1 MSDIK
6 IVKTHSL
13 PLVQAKS
20 LVTKAAKGLAAEY
33 GLTSEWH
40 GNTLRFH
47 RAGVDGRIAVTES
60 KIRLE
65 AKLGLLVTPMK
76 GKIVE
81 YIENKFDTA
90 VAGTKSMATKPT
102 SVHNSTAAKRKTRAR
117 D

>member
-1 MSDIK
+1 VSDIK

-13 PLVQAKS
+13 PLAQAKS
-20 LVTKAAKGLAAEY
+20 LVTKAAKHLSAEY

-47 RAGVDGRIAVTES
+47 RAGVDGKIAVTES

-81 YIENKFDTA
+81 YIENQFDTA
-90 VAGTKSMATKPT
+90 VAGTKSVATKPKT
-102 SVHNSTAAKRKTRAR
+102 DSKSTAAKKKTRAR